1 MKNKTR
7 HILVVSLLIWGVSFS
22 QQFTNYTTKD
32 GLPSNHVYTI
42 LQDVNGFM
50 WFLTDKG
57 IAKYNGAVFKTFTT
71 KEGLPNNDV
80 WDGFT
85 TPDGKFWYLS
95 KSISLGYIIKDSV
108 ISFSNANKNEI
119 MNPIYSSQIG
129 NNVYLGG
136 PNKIYKLDNKQ
147 WKSVSVLKN
156 GRKGEGLIPVFNNP
170 KVAYLNFYYDA
181 LNRFTLSFLDANKK
195 TLKQVSAE
203 GISNQKSV
211 RGQVTDSL
219 YYWVSESEY
228 SILDLNTLELKR
240 YFFKDEVG
248 FETVKYA
255 RLNKVGD
262 QIQISGNKF
271 VGYLDKNFHIVD
283 PFYIPEELNAHFG
296 LIDSKKTIWL
306 STFNK
311 GVFKLPH
318 IKRHIVYQ
326 FENDKILNLN
336 YIENDLYL
344 SVFNKGFY
352 KYKPKNKTF
361 NLIKPADDYVF
372 GVCHIK
378 ERNTTY
384 FLSQNS
390 IFIEENGISN
400 QIYFDKESVNP
411 KLLSGH
417 LNDLE
422 YFNSELYASYYF
434 GVYKLDQDT
443 LEIKEDYSQK
453 GCNDLLGFNSRLLLA
468 TNDGLKELRNDS
480 IQKIHFK
487 NTVFNRAIL
496 SIKPLSDTKLLI
508 NTDGYG
514 SYITDL
520 DTIKPIKAS
529 EFLIVQDAY
538 VQEESIWLATNT
550 GVLHLGKFNDT
561 YELVK
566 SYSINDGLPNNNVN
580 SIVIKGKDL
589 IVGTNSGLAII
600 PINQDHEELFI
611 DIIIEDVTFNDERIT
626 DSLNTFRYTANNRLN
641 LKVTPINFSEDNKT
655 FFSYRLD
662 PVQKDCIVTSST
674 TFNFNNLKPDDY
686 VFSIESGTIKKQLS
700 FTVTPLWW
708 QTLWAKISLLA
719 LVLFGLVYS
728 VWSLSKRIQKKKNNA
743 LILEKKNIEIQ
754 LRALRSQMNPHFVF
768 NSLAAIQ
775 YYINTN
781 DIAASETYLVKFSKL
796 IRQFFEWSKET
807 QINLKEELKLIE
819 NYLDIEKLRFKDKFI
834 YHITVDKKLNLRKAM
849 LPTMLLQPIV
859 ENAINHG
866 IFNKIDN
873 GKVFINVFYES
884 EKRFKVEII
893 DDGVGFANT
902 QKQSGRKVK
911 SSNVLEDRLRY
922 LNKTG
927 IWDISY
933 TEDELH
939 PDLKDKG
946 SKSTFVITQL

>member
-1 MKNKTR
+1 
-7 HILVVSLLIWGVSFS
+7 
-22 QQFTNYTTKD
+22 
-32 GLPSNHVYTI
+32 
-42 LQDVNGFM
+42 
-50 WFLTDKG
+50 
-57 IAKYNGAVFKTFTT
+57 
-71 KEGLPNNDV
+71 
-80 WDGFT
+80 
-85 TPDGKFWYLS
+85 
-95 KSISLGYIIKDSV
+95 
-108 ISFSNANKNEI
+108 
-119 MNPIYSSQIG
+119 
-129 NNVYLGG
+129 
-136 PNKIYKLDNKQ
+136 
-147 WKSVSVLKN
+147 
-156 GRKGEGLIPVFNNP
+156 
-170 KVAYLNFYYDA
+170 
-181 LNRFTLSFLDANKK
+181 
-195 TLKQVSAE
+195 
-203 GISNQKSV
+203 
-211 RGQVTDSL
+211 
-219 YYWVSESEY
+219 
-228 SILDLNTLELKR
+228 
-240 YFFKDEVG
+240 
-248 FETVKYA
+248 
-255 RLNKVGD
+255 
-262 QIQISGNKF
+262 
-271 VGYLDKNFHIVD
+271 
-283 PFYIPEELNAHFG
+283 
-296 LIDSKKTIWL
+296 
-306 STFNK
+306 
-311 GVFKLPH
+311 
-318 IKRHIVYQ
+318 
-326 FENDKILNLN
+326 
-336 YIENDLYL
+336 
-344 SVFNKGFY
+344 
-352 KYKPKNKTF
+352 
-361 NLIKPADDYVF
+361 
-372 GVCHIK
+372 
-378 ERNTTY
+378 
-384 FLSQNS
+384 
-390 IFIEENGISN
+390 
-400 QIYFDKESVNP
+400 
-411 KLLSGH
+411 

-600 PINQDHEELFI
+600 PINQDHEDLFI

-768 NSLAAIQ
+768 NSLG
-775 YYINTN
+775 N
-781 DIAASETYLVKFSKL
+781 
-796 IRQFFEWSKET
+796 
-807 QINLKEELKLIE
+807 QIM
-819 NYLDIEKLRFKDKFI
+819 RMRSA
-834 YHITVDKKLNLRKAM
+834 V
-849 LPTMLLQPIV
+849 
-859 ENAINHG
+859 
-866 IFNKIDN
+866 
-873 GKVFINVFYES
+873 S
-884 EKRFKVEII
+884 
-893 DDGVGFANT
+893 
-902 QKQSGRKVK
+902 
-911 SSNVLEDRLRY
+911 
-922 LNKTG
+922 
-927 IWDISY
+927 
-933 TEDELH
+933 
-939 PDLKDKG
+939 
-946 SKSTFVITQL
+946 